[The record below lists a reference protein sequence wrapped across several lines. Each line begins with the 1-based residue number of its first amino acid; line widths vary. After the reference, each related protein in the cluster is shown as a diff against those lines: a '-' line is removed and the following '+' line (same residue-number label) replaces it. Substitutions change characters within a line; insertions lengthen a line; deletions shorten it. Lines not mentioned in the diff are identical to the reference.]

1 MSAGSLGSWR
11 IAFEGGGARPRRK
24 QLKMNGSE
32 NDLKAAILF
41 NDEDLEA
48 NKLGRLTEQQ
58 RRNME
63 FEAAQVAA
71 FSTKF
76 AWIAWVLVAVF
87 VFAIFAVGV
96 PAQLVSSASRPATD
110 GDPLRW
116 AVLAVGSVILV
127 AALFASFSVFVA
139 RNARRNARSDL
150 QVHHVRGTARKSHVP
165 DEFGHVLSIGDR
177 EFVFSDGDDVVY
189 NVFDEQ
195 RAYSVY
201 YVFNTTNLIVSAER
215 E

>member
-1 MSAGSLGSWR
+1 
-11 IAFEGGGARPRRK
+11 
-24 QLKMNGSE
+24 MNGTQ
-32 NDLKAAILF
+32 NDLKTAILF

-63 FEAAQVAA
+63 FEAGQVAVV
-71 FSTKF
+71 STKF

-96 PAQLVSSASRPATD
+96 PAQLGSPTSRPAKD

-116 AVLAVGSVILV
+116 AVLAMGSATLV
-127 AALFASFSVFVA
+127 AALFATFSVFLA

-150 QVHHVRGTARKSHVP
+150 QVHHVRGTATKSHVP
-165 DEFGHVLSIGDR
+165 DEFGYVLSIGNC
-177 EFVFSDGDDVVY
+177 EFVFGDGDDVVY
-189 NVFDEQ
+189 KVFEEGGT
-195 RAYSVY
+195 YSVH